1 MVFALR
7 KILQKKK
14 RLETFSDSRNGSLH
28 PKTKKKRGD
37 VSNQFMAVTKTN
49 SFDGVDQPKGRFSFG
64 RSPTFVRQPLEHNY
78 LI

>member
-7 KILQKKK
+7 KVLQKKK

-28 PKTKKKRGD
+28 PKTKKKKQKKGGCVQPVYGGD
-37 VSNQFMAVTKTN
+37 QDK
-49 SFDGVDQPKGRFSFG
+49 
-64 RSPTFVRQPLEHNY
+64 

>member
-7 KILQKKK
+7 KVLQKKK

-28 PKTKKKRGD
+28 PKKKRGD

-78 LI
+78 